1 MQYRFLPVALTAIIC
16 LFFLSV
22 SAQNSS
28 PYWSLAGNSNASAS
42 SKLGTTNGVNL
53 RLFTNNAERLTIL
66 SSNGYVGIGTT
77 APTSRFTVNA
87 ASSPLRVS
95 INGSTKLF
103 IGTTGGL
110 SVGSGTSAPANGL
123 YVVGNT
129 GIGTATPTQKLH
141 VEGNAAFS
149 GNVGIGTATPA
160 CPLDITS
167 STSASTIRAN
177 NTYSGAEDRI
187 AINARSVNAPG
198 WGYGI
203 RAQGGFRGVYG
214 LVQGGSYTGFGYGV
228 YGEATGYAG
237 AGTHYGVYGIGNGG
251 VNAYGVYGI
260 AANGS
265 SFNAAGYFSGN
276 VYANGVL
283 LTSDRKFKQ
292 DIQPVAYGLEQ
303 VLKLKPSVY
312 SFKMGEYKS
321 MNLPKGKQLGLIAD
335 EVKQVFPELV
345 SQAVHPAE
353 YDNND
358 REKVISPEVKYE
370 AVNYQGLIP
379 VLIASI
385 QELKATNDFQ
395 QQQIEKQQ
403 QQIGDLTVLVN
414 KLTNGLTPITLSGT
428 GVLEQ
433 NTPNPASST
442 TIIRYRVPEEII
454 SARLTIT
461 NAKGQV
467 IKTISLNNRGIGQVS
482 LNTAALAAGTY
493 NYSLFVD
500 GKQADTKRLVIA
512 R

>member
-1 MQYRFLPVALTAIIC
+1 
-16 LFFLSV
+16 
-22 SAQNSS
+22 
-28 PYWSLAGNSNASAS
+28 
-42 SKLGTTNGVNL
+42 
-53 RLFTNNAERLTIL
+53 
-66 SSNGYVGIGTT
+66 
-77 APTSRFTVNA
+77 
-87 ASSPLRVS
+87 
-95 INGSTKLF
+95 
-103 IGTTGGL
+103 
-110 SVGSGTSAPANGL
+110 
-123 YVVGNT
+123 
-129 GIGTATPTQKLH
+129 
-141 VEGNAAFS
+141 
-149 GNVGIGTATPA
+149 
-160 CPLDITS
+160 
-167 STSASTIRAN
+167 
-177 NTYSGAEDRI
+177 
-187 AINARSVNAPG
+187 
-198 WGYGI
+198 
-203 RAQGGFRGVYG
+203 
-214 LVQGGSYTGFGYGV
+214 
-228 YGEATGYAG
+228 
-237 AGTHYGVYGIGNGG
+237 
-251 VNAYGVYGI
+251 
-260 AANGS
+260 
-265 SFNAAGYFSGN
+265 
-276 VYANGVL
+276 
-283 LTSDRKFKQ
+283 
-292 DIQPVAYGLEQ
+292 VAYGLEQ

-414 KLTNGLTPITLSGT
+414 KLTNGLTPTTLSGT